1 METPYRNII
10 EETEC
15 SVLYDEESVL
25 LCESRL
31 IKDNLFHTFPVIVA
45 IWDNFLEHNYKPT

>member
-31 IKDNLFHTFPVIVA
+31 IKDNLFHTFSVIFA
-45 IWDNFLEHNYKPT
+45 I